1 MTTIN
6 DISDL
11 ARILQEQPEWAATL
25 RNLLLTEELLSL
37 PAQLAEFVQET
48 RENNRLAS
56 ERLAQLE
63 EFTRSLAEEQ
73 RRLAEEQKRL
83 AEEQRIQR
91 EELQK
96 LWQEVRK
103 QGQELQRQGQ
113 ELQRIGNAL
122 TELVGRHNSIEGRF
136 ANYEGGYYE
145 RSVRN
150 RVVLRARDQFGFQ
163 EPYLAMVNDAQSAPE
178 LSRAESLA
186 LNNQAITAEEV
197 ADLHDADIIVSG
209 RNGQHMVF
217 EVSITAGEN
226 DISRAV
232 RRGKIL
238 ATITGETVQPAIV
251 TSLLSEWEERRAVS
265 AGVVIFSIPFP

>member
-73 RRLAEEQKRL
+73 RRLRKSKGSKGKSCK
-83 AEEQRIQR
+83 
-91 EELQK
+91 K

-122 TELVGRHNSIEGRF
+122 TELITRHNSIEGRF

>member
-63 EFTRSLAEEQ
+63 EFTRLWRKNKGGWRKNKGGCGRAKDPKGRVAKAVARSAKAGARAAKAGARAAKNRQ
-73 RRLAEEQKRL
+73 RPYRVNHPA
-83 AEEQRIQR
+83 
-91 EELQK
+91 
-96 LWQEVRK
+96 
-103 QGQELQRQGQ
+103 
-113 ELQRIGNAL
+113 
-122 TELVGRHNSIEGRF
+122 HSIEGRF

-209 RNGQHMVF
+209 TQR
-217 EVSITAGEN
+217 
-226 DISRAV
+226 
-232 RRGKIL
+232 
-238 ATITGETVQPAIV
+238 PAHG
-251 TSLLSEWEERRAVS
+251 L
-265 AGVVIFSIPFP
+265 